1 MFLVMELYWAFEVGL
16 VLWALITKDYLLGI
30 IQGVER
36 FHRDWVSS
44 SLRSGIPDI
53 GRYKMRCL

>member
-1 MFLVMELYWAFEVGL
+1 MGL

-36 FHRDWVSS
+36 FHRDWVSL